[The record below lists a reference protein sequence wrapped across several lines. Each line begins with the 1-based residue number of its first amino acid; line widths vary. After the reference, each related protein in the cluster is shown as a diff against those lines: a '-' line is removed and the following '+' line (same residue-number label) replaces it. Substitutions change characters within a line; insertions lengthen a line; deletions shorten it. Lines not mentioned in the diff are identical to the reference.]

1 MFKLL
6 IILVLT
12 SLLSAR
18 PQTEAE
24 YEGYDVYGEYYD
36 NYDYEDSYDSQVTII
51 ILYSLHLHVGLSLGP
66 GHWELPGRRQLQ
78 VPKTDFHHG
87 ECQHQSEL
95 SPRGERRSQ
104 PDDPPALQ
112 TEPETAVRQT
122 DGLQPSTGPLQVRLR
137 RHGRQRAGLQPAGDQ
152 RRGGRHW
159 PVLGRP
165 AGWKDSDGQVQRG
178 PGHWIR
184 GK

>member
-66 GHWELPGRRQLQ
+66 GHWELPGR
-78 VPKTDFHHG
+78 
-87 ECQHQSEL
+87 
-95 SPRGERRSQ
+95 
-104 PDDPPALQ
+104 
-112 TEPETAVRQT
+112 
-122 DGLQPSTGPLQVRLR
+122 
-137 RHGRQRAGLQPAGDQ
+137 
-152 RRGGRHW
+152 
-159 PVLGRP
+159 
-165 AGWKDSDGQVQRG
+165 
-178 PGHWIR
+178 
-184 GK
+184 